1 MHLYKLLDYGTE
13 ELPLAVW
20 QVKFDAGNLQFRKN
34 DEHRHDCMEVMFVT
48 RGSGVCRINGAAYP
62 VLRGDLYIITP
73 EDVHS
78 YLLDPECEFYNI
90 LFEPEF
96 FATVPE
102 LAAIIAKWRK
112 NREHPQVV
120 FLSPDKIDHL
130 TTLAERMTDELHS
143 RRRGA
148 QWLAR
153 CLFGEFMVELIRQQE
168 FAQITAPPPG
178 QPQTASR
185 ILTYIERHLH
195 GELSLR
201 QLARLAGMSDSTFSS
216 FTRAQRRMSRA
227 RLSLRSVLALSEI
240 TAISV
245 AAKNALIRIR
255 ITWTSSWSTM
265 VVKVISSLFG
275 YARPDMHKRH
285 GLFCIR
291 GQNRLC
297 LFYVLHVSFVVWYRS
312 VSV

>member
-168 FAQITAPPPG
+168 LAQITAPPPG

-201 QLARLAGMSDSTFSS
+201 QLARLAGMSDSTFSAAFRKWTGS
-216 FTRAQRRMSRA
+216 SAFEYIAALKIRRACSLLKEPKLSIGEIARQLGFSDSCHFSRA
-227 RLSLRSVLALSEI
+227 FRRRTGMAPREYRRHLKEHAALP
-240 TAISV
+240 AI
-245 AAKNALIRIR
+245 R
-255 ITWTSSWSTM
+255 
-265 VVKVISSLFG
+265 
-275 YARPDMHKRH
+275 
-285 GLFCIR
+285 R
-291 GQNRLC
+291 GNGVPTGR
-297 LFYVLHVSFVVWYRS
+297 VETINPA
-312 VSV
+312 